1 MCLNINQFYDIQI
14 VECRMMFSGVNFG
27 LSNWVLWDQSTLN
40 SCVHTLL
47 APIAE
52 FFLVKGWETFLRN
65 VALKIR
71 GIRNDVTQCFDF

>member
-1 MCLNINQFYDIQI
+1 MIFKLLNLGIDVGCRIQ
-14 VECRMMFSGVNFG
+14 SGKQEMNFG
-27 LSNWVLWDQSTLN
+27 LANWVLWDQNTRQTAACILSY
-40 SCVHTLL
+40 

-71 GIRNDVTQCFDF
+71 GI